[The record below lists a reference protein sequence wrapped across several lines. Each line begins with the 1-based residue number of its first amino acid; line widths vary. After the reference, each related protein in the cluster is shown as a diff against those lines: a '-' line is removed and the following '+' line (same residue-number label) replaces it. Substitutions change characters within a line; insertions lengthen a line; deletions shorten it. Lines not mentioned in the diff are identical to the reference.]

1 MKHSAGTRIL
11 STILALLLMG
21 GCLPLTALAAE
32 AEVQPPAGLSSE
44 EADTSGVPEVS
55 PGEPQETDLPAG
67 DSALPLAG
75 EENLA
80 LGQPVTVSG
89 TAEDSSGAELV
100 DGNTA
105 VGEKGW
111 ITEDMKNGTT
121 PGQAQ
126 TPVWAVIDLG
136 AEASTVSSIVIQW
149 RNNKV
154 WATNYVIQTAATNG
168 EDTQWT
174 TVAEVDRDAA
184 DRNGTLAQGEGQTI
198 ADEAAYRD
206 TITLTSVPALTNAT
220 LQRYVRFCF
229 TRVNDLAPGNN
240 LNVAEIQIMGFSAPT
255 EPDDEKPAA
264 PTNLTAA
271 PASDSAVLTWTEAT
285 DNAAVA
291 LYQIYLGD
299 AADPTATTTE
309 TTYTLTGL
317 EPEMEYT
324 VKVTA
329 VDTSL
334 NESDAAS
341 VTFTTEAAPVIDWDV
356 EFSEDFEDGIDSG
369 LWADKY
375 GNAQTA
381 SAPAEP
387 KGLSF
392 DAGQEQTALVWS
404 SEDLL
409 NGVISV
415 WYYSDLYF
423 FTDITIATKD
433 AWTTD
438 THFWLNM
445 VPGDGIQI
453 AWRSLMG
460 IKRFNYA
467 ELTGEIITAKKAL
480 EYGMINEIEEDV
492 ESAYR
497 RAHEIATLIMRSSTR
512 QTRRLT
518 VQIMRWPWRKQ
529 IAEELRGS
537 FATEMWNTL
546 SEASPH
552 YPLYWEAAKA
562 QARATKEAEA
572 KGKILRPRVG
582 PFIEEDPIV

>member
-1 MKHSAGTRIL
+1 MK
-11 STILALLLMG
+11 
-21 GCLPLTALAAE
+21 TAF
-32 AEVQPPAGLSSE
+32 
-44 EADTSGVPEVS
+44 
-55 PGEPQETDLPAG
+55 
-67 DSALPLAG
+67 
-75 EENLA
+75 
-80 LGQPVTVSG
+80 
-89 TAEDSSGAELV
+89 
-100 DGNTA
+100 
-105 VGEKGW
+105 GEKGW
-111 ITEDMKNGTT
+111 ITEDMKNDTT

-136 AEASTVSSIVIQW
+136 AEASTVSNIVIQW
-149 RNNKV
+149 RTNKV
-154 WATNYVIQTAATNG
+154 WATNYVIQTADTNA
-168 EDTQWT
+168 ENTQWIT
-174 TVAEVDRDAA
+174 IAEVDRDAA
-184 DRNGTLAQGEGQTI
+184 DRNGTLAQGEGQNI
-198 ADEAAYRD
+198 ADKAAYRD
-206 TITLTSVPALTNAT
+206 TITLTSMPALTNAP

-229 TRVNDLAPGNN
+229 TRVNDLASGNN
-240 LNVAEIQIMGFSAPT
+240 LNVAEIQIMSFSAPT
-255 EPDDEKPAA
+255 EPDDEK
-264 PTNLTAA
+264 TAA

-341 VTFTTEAAPVIDWDV
+341 VTFTTEAAPVINWDV
-356 EFSEDFEDGIDSG
+356 EFTEDFEDGIDSE

-392 DAGQEQTALVWS
+392 DASQEQTALVWP

-438 THFWLNM
+438 THFRLNM

-480 EYGMINEIEEDV
+480 EYGMINEIEDDV

-562 QARATKEAEA
+562 QARATKEAES